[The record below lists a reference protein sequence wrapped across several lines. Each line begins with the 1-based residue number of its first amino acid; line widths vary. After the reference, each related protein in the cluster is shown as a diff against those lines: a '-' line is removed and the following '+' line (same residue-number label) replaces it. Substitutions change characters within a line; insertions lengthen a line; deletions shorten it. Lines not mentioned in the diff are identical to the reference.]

1 MAGMSLPVPCP
12 SLLDGMSEG
21 LWAIPASLR
30 VIIGIY
36 TLSELQKDRVYLV
49 IYMQEVI
56 QS

>member
-1 MAGMSLPVPCP
+1 MAGVSLPVPCP
-12 SLLDGMSEG
+12 SLLDGMLEG
-21 LWAIPASLR
+21 LWAIPTSLR

>member
-12 SLLDGMSEG
+12 SLLDGMLEG
-21 LWAIPASLR
+21 LWAIPTSLR